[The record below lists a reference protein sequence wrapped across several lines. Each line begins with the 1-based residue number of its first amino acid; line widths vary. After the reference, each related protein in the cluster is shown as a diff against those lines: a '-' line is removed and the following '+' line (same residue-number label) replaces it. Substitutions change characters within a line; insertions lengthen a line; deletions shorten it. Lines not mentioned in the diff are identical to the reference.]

1 MGKKKAEKSETL
13 NRLLNVASVAGAA
26 VLGYFLAKKSD
37 QYVTVDN
44 VIDKDSEEKKELPD
58 GTEVVLSFTVT
69 KRKRPDR
76 TSGGV
81 SDDIVEP
88 QVAQA
93 EKPAI
98 EETTAAAETADSSAG
113 ISTAGEGKA

>member
-76 TSGGV
+76 KSAGT
-81 SDDIVEP
+81 SDDIIESE
-88 QVAQA
+88 ADQA
-93 EKPAI
+93 EKPVI
-98 EETTAAAETADSSAG
+98 EEITAAAETADSSAE
-113 ISTAGEGKA
+113 ISAAGEDKE